1 MECCFQILEVDE
13 MTTNPMNTM
22 KGVKPSI
29 VMEQNKHT
37 FTKSEIKIYEYIRDN
52 TQQVLYHSLTELSEA
67 SGAAEATVLRFFRK
81 LGFKGFQD
89 FKFLLAQETLLTA
102 QKDSHETIIKKVRN
116 NMIQAI
122 NESSEIICLED
133 LQAGID
139 MINQSDD
146 VVVFGIGPSGIAGL
160 DMQNRLMRIGKH
172 ASVVTDPHFQIM
184 RASYM
189 MENTVVIAIS
199 HTGSTKDIVDAVEIA
214 KGNKAKV
221 IALTSY
227 VKSPLTR
234 FADLVL
240 LSSAKE
246 SPLDSGSLVSKI
258 SQLYLIDLLC
268 TGLAMQNFENS
279 KSINMK
285 TSKNLSSKLY

>member
-1 MECCFQILEVDE
+1 
-13 MTTNPMNTM
+13 MTMNPMNTM

-37 FTKSEIKIYEYIRDN
+37 FTKSENKIYEYIRDH

-116 NMIQAI
+116 NMVQAI
-122 NESSEIICLED
+122 NESSEIISLED

-146 VVVFGIGPSGIAGL
+146 VVIFGIGSSGIAGL

-172 ASVVTDPHFQIM
+172 SSVVTDSHFQIM
-184 RASYM
+184 RASCM
-189 MENTVVIAIS
+189 MENSIVIAIS

-268 TGLAMQNFENS
+268 TGLAMQNFENA

>member
-1 MECCFQILEVDE
+1 
-13 MTTNPMNTM
+13 MTANTIDKM
-22 KGVKPSI
+22 KGIKPSI

-37 FTKSEIKIYEYIRDN
+37 FTKSENKIYEYIRDH
-52 TQQVLYHSLTELSEA
+52 TQQLLYHSLTELSEA

-89 FKFLLAQETLLTA
+89 FKFLLAQEVSLAA
-102 QKDSHETIIKKVRN
+102 QKDDHETIIKKVRN
-116 NMIQAI
+116 HMILAI
-122 NESSEIICLED
+122 NESSEVIRLEE
-133 LQAGID
+133 LQAGIE

-146 VVVFGIGPSGIAGL
+146 VVIFGIGASGIAGL

-172 ASVVTDPHFQIM
+172 SDVVTDSHFQIM
-184 RASYM
+184 RASCM
-189 MENTVVIAIS
+189 TEKTVVIAIS
-199 HTGSTKDIVDAVEIA
+199 LTGSTKDIVDAVVIA
-214 KGNKAKV
+214 KGNHAKV

-240 LSSAKE
+240 LSSSKE

-268 TGLAMQNFENS
+268 TGIAMQNVETA
-279 KSINMK
+279 KEINMK
-285 TSKNLSSKLY
+285 ISKNLSSKLY